1 MANSITYELNFSGLD
16 NVLKAINKSS
26 NTLGDKLNEEIK
38 KTKQNL
44 NKVLD
49 DVKFNP
55 SLQTSEVKAKIAQ
68 IKTAMQKATKAKVR
82 LDKKI

>member
-26 NTLGDKLNEEIK
+26 STLGDKLNEEIK

-68 IKTAMQKATKAKVR
+68 IKTAMKKATKAKVR

>member
-26 NTLGDKLNEEIK
+26 STLGDKLNEEIK

-55 SLQTSEVKAKIAQ
+55 SLQTSEVKAKV
-68 IKTAMQKATKAKVR
+68 K

>member
-55 SLQTSEVKAKIAQ
+55 SLQTSEVKAKV
-68 IKTAMQKATKAKVR
+68 K

>member
-55 SLQTSEVKAKIAQ
+55 MLILK
-68 IKTAMQKATKAKVR
+68 
-82 LDKKI
+82 